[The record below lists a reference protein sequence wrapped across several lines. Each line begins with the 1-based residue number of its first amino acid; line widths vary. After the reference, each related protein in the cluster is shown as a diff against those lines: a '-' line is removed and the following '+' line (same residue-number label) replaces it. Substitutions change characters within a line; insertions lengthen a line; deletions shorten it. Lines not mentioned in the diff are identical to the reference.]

1 MFTRAQPVPTN
12 TSYMLDVTS
21 YMFGN
26 FEWLTQG
33 EWSTVTTTIFHV
45 YKGATLHLFGN
56 RMVNPRRGGLTI
68 FHVYKRAKPQP
79 YTCYTFLS
87 CLGIVGFWELNG
99 G

>member
-1 MFTRAQPVPTN
+1 
-12 TSYMLDVTS
+12 MLHHTCFL
-21 YMFGN
+21 FGN
-26 FEWLTQG
+26 FEWLTRKG
-33 EWSTVTTTIFHV
+33 SGLLTTIFHV

-56 RMVNPRRGGLTI
+56 RMVNPRGGGLTI
-68 FHVYKRAKPQP
+68 FHVYKAQAPTLP